1 MRRDIWAGLLFL
13 EAAHAVRLEAER
25 DMFPMLKF
33 CNEEFVEEKL
43 VPILGQTKAHSVVF
57 KNSTTRKDELEHA

>member
-1 MRRDIWAGLLFL
+1 M
-13 EAAHAVRLEAER
+13 RLEAER